1 MSEVQGEGISHE
13 HDVGTYDGSKGTPVK
28 KNLVKFAVIGAAAAV
43 LPVIGAGAA
52 FADYAPQPDDI
63 VGVGGDT
70 PQFAVDSII
79 NGDTAGHLGFD
90 NAVGVNRVVY
100 FDASG
105 DANGRQTYTSN
116 VTTGVNSTLLNP
128 TVVLRAGDNPVQ
140 RPQSSGAALAALEA
154 DEGTADE
161 TESTINFSAGASAP
175 VSPTNVPNGGLDYVK
190 FGTDSIKIAVNSGTG
205 GTNAPAGLS
214 ALELAH
220 IYNGT
225 WTTWGAVATAGA
237 SNSGDTIYAEI
248 PTSTSSIYSKFIAA
262 LTAALPSFSLS
273 GTFVHTVEQNDPGT
287 ITGAPNPADAIAPFS
302 NARLNLWND
311 GYFYNPATV
320 FPGASSPLSPNI
332 SLLTGTAADNS
343 PSLSVSL
350 TDYFIFRASD
360 AALSGTAH
368 PYEPG
373 GTLNWVQTLFYNSA
387 WTPGSTTVPAP
398 FIDTSTGQAL
408 IASSGV
414 TPIAN
419 PNATFTNV
427 S

>member
-1 MSEVQGEGISHE
+1 
-13 HDVGTYDGSKGTPVK
+13 VK
-28 KNLVKFAVIGAAAAV
+28 KNFVKFAVIGAAAAV
-43 LPVIGAGAA
+43 LPMIGAGQA

-70 PQFAVDSII
+70 PQFAVDNLI
-79 NGDTAGHLGFD
+79 NGDTVGHLGFD
-90 NAVGVNRVVY
+90 EATGVNRVDY

-105 DANGRQTYTSN
+105 DANGRQAYTNS
-116 VTTGVNSTLLNP
+116 VTTGNPGVSTLLNS
-128 TVVLRAGDNPVQ
+128 TVVLRAGDNPVE
-140 RPQSSGAALAALEA
+140 RPQSSGQALSALEA
-154 DEGTADE
+154 DEGSADSAE
-161 TESTINFSAGASAP
+161 DTINFSAGASAP
-175 VSPTNVPNGGLDYVK
+175 TSPTNVPNGGLDYVK
-190 FGTDSIKIAVNSGTG
+190 FGTDAIKIAVNSGTG

-214 ALELAH
+214 PLELAH

-248 PTSTSSIYSKFIAA
+248 PTSTSSIYTKFIAA
-262 LTAALPSFSLS
+262 LTSALPSFSLS
-273 GTFVHTVEQNDPGT
+273 GTFVHTVEQNDPTT
-287 ITGAPNPADAIAPFS
+287 ITGAPTPADAIAPFS
-302 NARLNLWND
+302 QARLNLWND
-311 GYFYNPATV
+311 GYFYNPATP
-320 FPGASSPLSPNI
+320 FPGALTPGATPLSPNV
-332 SLLTGTAADNS
+332 SLLTGTGADS
-343 PSLSVSL
+343 TASLNIPL

-360 AALSGTAH
+360 AALSGATH

-414 TPIAN
+414 TPVAD